1 MSVGGGG
8 RSFPVYI
15 DLILRGVPQVQQQ
28 LQQVVN
34 STKALGTTA
43 SQTTKPIVGLERG
56 LTTTSAS
63 MTTTGRQTTLL
74 DANFKTMG
82 RSVSATGPL
91 FSMAANS
98 MANTGTQT
106 TLLTRNIQ
114 GAGTQ
119 TTLLASKFKAMT
131 PVVSA
136 TGPLFSN
143 AANSMANTG
152 RQTTLLDNNLTNLNT
167 STRTTGAAFQSFGGQ
182 MQMLGGTVR
191 STTSSYSPLVSAI
204 SQAGAQ
210 ANTTTGSM
218 NRHSAVITTLKEN
231 IRGMIFP
238 IGGMIG
244 ALNEAAFM
252 SGRVEDS
259 EQNLSEAQAEL
270 NRLAAEGAQGTQE
283 YARAQAAVDKAQ
295 RALNFTNRIMVQSW
309 FDVVFFVGSLLGSMT
324 GLIGRYKELSQ
335 ATVQSS
341 GALNLFSARGK
352 GLKGVLSS
360 VFTSIANTVGGLGG
374 LTGGFIKSAVG
385 AKVAQSSL
393 GQANQ
398 TMGLGT
404 RAAGGFKN
412 ALTGIA
418 SALGLGGGAATAATG
433 ALGGLEKAM
442 SKTSSRTTGAK
453 GSLDALRTS
462 GLDSTVAMKG
472 LSGALLLASASAA
485 VVGGSILAAGAI
497 LVVFKDQFTALS
509 ESMVQG
515 TINMGLAGEDLKKQQ
530 EGVRKAMDDFFA
542 TIFAGVPGMDQY
554 VKKNQETA
562 AASGE
567 AAPKIVG
574 VADATKEFGVAVD
587 GTLQPLSDLAKYNLD
602 AGATAGELL
611 MKVGLLGAGMTNL
624 STGMAVTGD
633 VAVRAATAYLQ
644 LGQDAAKA
652 AQEDFNLVASQ
663 TSVAAAMN
671 LTGDQIATLANWYRE
686 NTNAEEELKDE
697 AKELTTEQ
705 QRQIDS
711 TKAITEAMNGLN
723 AQSISMMETNNAI
736 VKGVGL
742 QTQAFNENAVKLA
755 AQASGI
761 QTWRDSLA
769 QSYHDI
775 VENATALGFM
785 GDATKANVV
794 EMLRFTGVQTKMNEG
809 NEASVETWFQ
819 LDDKMKATL
828 GTFGL
833 TDKVMGEVALGT
845 RDLSAEQVNAI
856 DSVGELDQANKDAVK
871 AYNDLSTEIR
881 AALAELGVT
890 PEVMGQVEDGTYQL
904 TDAELNLLN
913 TQVQVAETVD
923 KMNEAISELHP
934 SIQKL
939 AEQYGLAGQEAEK
952 FSTVQEAVFGRMQ
965 DLDGQFKDTVKSAVE
980 FVDKQGQ
987 LGEVTG
993 MSEIELANFVATME
1007 ISNETM
1013 KSAAEIAQEES
1024 QALADS
1030 WEAGLERAVEAWET
1044 SSSAFATAA
1053 ENISD
1058 EIGDAGAEGAIKFTE
1073 GFLTEFVPQQV
1084 IEEAFDENIDV
1095 EDLIGDIKK
1104 KAEDALED
1112 GLISPIAMSQAI
1124 QPMIDEMEK
1133 IPGKTEY
1140 SMGEMIAVARN
1151 AMTNLKPVIVGG
1163 IHEVGADAVKA
1174 FNTGVFQPLQTAL
1187 EAGGGTGVWGGLIT
1201 NFQNVV
1207 NQLPPEY
1214 DRMKGDFNKTL
1225 SMLQGDTR
1233 AQINAILPILREINP
1248 EWAKIVEQM
1257 DTDGDGIKDM
1267 FDNKITSPA
1276 EAMRDSIVDAFIM
1289 VFDALGKVNPEF
1301 AKAAQHLRD
1310 LKAAGDGTSTALQ
1323 GINLSTGQAID
1334 GLGQLDLEMTGLNET
1349 QQDAAIKAYE
1359 LANNIDVV
1367 GRGFDAAQIPVE
1379 RVRQG
1384 FIDINGTGLVT
1395 SSTLGGVGDNA
1406 TTAAGNLDTLQG
1418 SAFGTL
1424 TDFNTLNDSAI
1435 DAGTGLGTAGM
1446 AAGTAGTQIAD
1457 LNTTM
1462 DTTTRMTIAWV
1473 GHFTAVSNAMST
1485 ILFPAL
1491 LELAGGYVA
1500 LRDGIH
1506 SSLETSNQNWS
1517 AHVTHVGGQIGVVVE
1532 SMVGLA
1538 SEYMALKAGIAGV
1551 LSATTQAWGSHS
1563 GAVSSIANNIVSNPM
1578 SHLARAYVDLRNG
1591 VRQVLRDGSNQWNGH
1606 ASTVRQAAN
1615 SAGNSVNQ
1623 LRAHVVS
1630 NMNTIVSAM
1639 NRARAA
1645 ANALKSSINALR
1657 SKTIT
1662 VRTNYVTSGRKPG
1675 AARGFGP
1682 SVVNRPT
1689 DIHVGEG
1696 GRPELVSVTPLQG
1709 TPAARMGGKA
1719 ALRPGG
1725 GIGIGSTA
1733 STGRVFRAA
1742 QGLPQSSGSRS
1753 GIRGNRAASQ
1763 QQPTVIDNRIIIDG
1777 IEMKRWIRKT
1787 SNEGYS
1793 AMR

>member
-1 MSVGGGG
+1 MAAVGGGG
-8 RSFPVYI
+8 RSFTVYI
-15 DLILRGVPQVQQQ
+15 DLILRGVQQVRQQ
-28 LQQVVN
+28 LQQ
-34 STKALGTTA
+34 TA
-43 SQTTKPIVGLERG
+43 SETARLGVSASQATKPVANLERG
-56 LTTTSAS
+56 L
-63 MTTTGRQTTLL
+63 G
-74 DANFKTMG
+74 
-82 RSVSATGPL
+82 
-91 FSMAANS
+91 
-98 MANTGTQT
+98 
-106 TLLTRNIQ
+106 
-114 GAGTQ
+114 
-119 TTLLASKFKAMT
+119 
-131 PVVSA
+131 
-136 TGPLFSN
+136 
-143 AANSMANTG
+143 NTG
-152 RQTTLLDNNLTNLNT
+152 RTAVLTSQGLQTGSRSATTFTAALEPLGVA
-167 STRTTGAAFQSFGGQ
+167 TRTTGAAFQTTGGQ
-182 MQMLGGTVR
+182 LQMLGGTVR

-252 SGRVEDS
+252 SGRVEDA
-259 EQNLSEAQAEL
+259 ETNLSEAQSEL

-341 GALNLFSARGK
+341 GALNLFTARGK
-352 GLKGVLSS
+352 GLKGVLSGA
-360 VFTSIANTVGGLGG
+360 FTSIANMVGGLGG

-442 SKTSSRTTGAK
+442 SKASSRTGAAK

-462 GLDSTVAMKG
+462 GVESSVAMKG
-472 LSGALLLASASAA
+472 LSGALLLASTSAA

-515 TINMGLAGEDLKKQQ
+515 TINMGLAGEDLKTQQ

-542 TIFAGVPGMDQY
+542 TIFEGVPGMDQY

-611 MKVGLLGAGMTNL
+611 QKVGLLGAGMTNL

-633 VAVRAATAYLQ
+633 VAVKAATAYLQ

-697 AKELTTEQ
+697 TKELTTEQ

-711 TKAITEAMNGLN
+711 TKAISEAMNGLN

-736 VKGVGL
+736 VSGVVQQG
-742 QTQAFNENAVKLA
+742 QAFNETAVRIA
-755 AQASGI
+755 ASAKGL
-761 QTWRDSLA
+761 QTWRDTLA
-769 QSYHDI
+769 QSYHGI
-775 VENATALGFM
+775 VENATALGFL
-785 GDATKANVV
+785 GDTTKANVV

-904 TDAELNLLN
+904 SDAELNLLN

-939 AEQYGLAGQEAEK
+939 AEAYGLAGQEAEQ
-952 FSTVQEAVFGRMQ
+952 FTTVQGAVFKHLQ
-965 DLDGQFKDTVKSAVE
+965 DLDGQFKDTVQSAVD
-980 FVDKQGQ
+980 FVDAQGRM
-987 LGEVTG
+987 GEVAG
-993 MSEIELANFVATME
+993 MSEIELANFIATMGDLAPTAE
-1007 ISNETM
+1007 MAAEASKKAAEDFAESWM
-1013 KSAAEIAQEES
+1013 KSFEETQDAMNEWGDTMMSATEKVGEELGEEMKGIGTKTKEDFKAGIAFNKQFWDE
-1024 QALADS
+1024 AFP
-1030 WEAGLERAVEAWET
+1030 AGLARQSFEKNVDIEGLIEDTKKFLDRAVDEGLISEEQSKAW
-1044 SSSAFATAA
+1044 FDPLIDFMQ
-1053 ENISD
+1053 NKLPD
-1058 EIGDAGAEGAIKFTE
+1058 DA
-1073 GFLTEFVPQQV
+1073 
-1084 IEEAFDENIDV
+1084 EEAFGYLTQAMPDIVD
-1095 EDLIGDIKK
+1095 DL
-1104 KAEDALED
+1104 A
-1112 GLISPIAMSQAI
+1112 
-1124 QPMIDEMEK
+1124 
-1133 IPGKTEY
+1133 
-1140 SMGEMIAVARN
+1140 
-1151 AMTNLKPVIVGG
+1151 PVIVNG
-1163 IHEVGADAVKA
+1163 IEVAGRGLRPA
-1174 FNTGVFQPLQTAL
+1174 FKTNIIDPFLQGFKDLQTGAS
-1187 EAGGGTGVWGGLIT
+1187 GLDFGRTLIDKIT
-1201 NFQNVV
+1201 A
-1207 NQLPPEY
+1207 QL
-1214 DRMKGDFNKTL
+1214 
-1225 SMLQGDTR
+1225 DTMPTR
-1233 AQINAILPILREINP
+1233 LRGQFERILDSDSLGIDGKVRQIIAVLGQIEP
-1248 EWAKIVEQM
+1248 EWAEQIM
-1257 DTDGDGIKDM
+1257 SMNKDGDQFADIV
-1267 FDNKITSPA
+1267 DNDIRTPI
-1276 EAMRDSIVDAFIM
+1276 EEMRDAVVDAFIM
-1289 VFDALGKVNPEF
+1289 IFDALGQADPKF
-1301 AKAAQHLRD
+1301 ASAAANLRA
-1310 LKAAGDGTSTALQ
+1310 LKTASDGTTAGLQ
-1323 GINLSTGQAID
+1323 AMNLATGELMS
-1334 GLGQLDLEMTGLNET
+1334 GTGDLEFQIAGLSGA
-1349 QQDAAIKAYE
+1349 QRDAAISAWE
-1359 LANNIDVV
+1359 VAHNIDIL
-1367 GRGFDAAQIPVE
+1367 GGGLNQAQIAAE
-1379 RVRQG
+1379 RAKQ
-1384 FIDINGTGLVT
+1384 GLV
-1395 SSTLGGVGDNA
+1395 
-1406 TTAAGNLDTLQG
+1406 DT
-1418 SAFGTL
+1418 GT
-1424 TDFNTLNDSAI
+1424 
-1435 DAGTGLGTAGM
+1435 
-1446 AAGTAGTQIAD
+1446 AAGTAAGTLGATATAAGTTATNLNTLATNAGITSSGFLGVGTNATPAAAGVWSVNSAAIGTNTSVAD

-1462 DTTTRMTIAWV
+1462 DTTTRMSIAWI
-1473 GHFTAVSNAMST
+1473 GHFTAVSNAMSQ

-1491 LELAGGYVA
+1491 LNLAGGYVA

-1506 SSLETSNQNWS
+1506 ASLETSNQNWA
-1517 AHVTHVGGQIGVVVE
+1517 AHVTHVDGQIGAVVE

-1753 GIRGNRAASQ
+1753 GTRGNRAASQ